1 MAYPDKTLWRDM
13 HQKPADKLLT
23 RNRNLLPLA
32 LVFIIFGSKCDGR
45 IRHTFDAVI
54 ADGNPVCVF
63 AKVPDDGRIAR
74 SAVIFLSVMLAI
86 TLRS

>member
-1 MAYPDKTLWRDM
+1 M
-13 HQKPADKLLT
+13 HQEPADKLLT
-23 RNRNLLPLA
+23 GNRDLLPLA

-63 AKVPDDGRIAR
+63 AKVPDDG
-74 SAVIFLSVMLAI
+74 
-86 TLRS
+86 LRAMERLLTVGYPFFFVTGIQ